1 MKSADDT
8 KRGNCKLESI
18 LMRSAEISLQCA
30 QVNNSFYFRGGQGAG
45 PAERNGSG
53 KRDVTGRGRAVRGR
67 QTDQISGGSGGPG
80 RFWRIICLDGR
91 AGQVLAHNLPGWAGR
106 AGFGTDLSGTRFLA
120 GQIGKSADRAGP
132 DFWPARS
139 AIWAGPGTEFHNLL
153 RN

>member
-8 KRGNCKLESI
+8 KQGNCKLESI

-67 QTDQISGGSGGPG
+67 QTDQMSGGSGGPG

-91 AGQVLAHNLPGWAGR
+91 AGQDERRIGRAGQVLAHNLPGWAGR
-106 AGFGTDLSGTRFLA
+106 AGFGA
-120 GQIGKSADRAGP
+120 
-132 DFWPARS
+132 
-139 AIWAGPGTEFHNLL
+139 
-153 RN
+153 